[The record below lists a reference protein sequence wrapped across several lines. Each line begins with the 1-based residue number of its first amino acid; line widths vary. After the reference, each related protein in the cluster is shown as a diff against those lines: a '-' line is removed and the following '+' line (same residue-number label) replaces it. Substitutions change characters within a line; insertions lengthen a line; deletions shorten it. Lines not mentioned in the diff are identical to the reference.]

1 MNDRLDISEIFL
13 KGQKKKK
20 KDIKAMTVRIFHATR
35 QQSHMEAAP
44 EKSGLVLL

>member
-13 KGQKKKK
+13 KGQKKK